1 MPLIQ
6 LKPLKESFYIMVFD
20 KLAKLDSIVLC
31 EGKTEVETVKH
42 VVEKTG
48 LKVNLDVGLADC
60 EGITVV
66 PRIVQAI
73 AALAKIARKIRSIEV
88 LVDSEKQTYHERVSS
103 IIDSLRAKNI
113 NVEEPVLLE
122 NSKQVFK
129 TNLRINEKT
138 VALIVAVSGIENY
151 PFKKH
156 TIENHA
162 LKLMILENKAEP
174 ENLNV
179 LKEAKD
185 LVNREKIL
193 EIISGS
199 SIENIEKAF
208 NHIVRMLKEL

>member
-6 LKPLKESFYIMVFD
+6 LKPLEESFYIMVFD

-42 VVEKTG
+42 VVEKLG
-48 LKVNLDVGLADC
+48 FKVDLNVGLADY
-60 EGITVV
+60 EGIRVV

-73 AALAKIARKIRSIEV
+73 AALAKIARKIRSIGV
-88 LVDSEKQTYHERVSS
+88 LVDSEKQTYYERVNSV
-103 IIDSLRAKNI
+103 IDSLRAKNI
-113 NVEEPVLLE
+113 NVEKPTPLGG
-122 NSKQVFK
+122 SRQVFK

-138 VALIVAVSGIENY
+138 IALIVAVSGVENY

-162 LKLMILENKAEP
+162 LELMILENKLKP
-174 ENLNV
+174 EKLNV

-199 SIENIEKAF
+199 SKENIEKAF
-208 NHIVRMLKEL
+208 DYIVKMLKEL

>member
-73 AALAKIARKIRSIEV
+73 AALAKIARKIRSIGV
-88 LVDSEKQTYHERVSS
+88 LVDSEKQTYYERVNS
-103 IIDSLRAKNI
+103 IINSLRAKNI
-113 NVEEPVLLE
+113 NVEKPTPLE
-122 NSKQVFK
+122 GSRQVFK
-129 TNLRINEKT
+129 TNLRINKKT
-138 VALIVAVSGIENY
+138 IALIIAVSGIEKH

-162 LKLMILENKAEP
+162 LELMILESKIKP
-174 ENLNV
+174 ENLSI

-193 EIISGS
+193 EIISS
-199 SIENIEKAF
+199 SSRENVEKTF
-208 NHIVRMLKEL
+208 NHIVKMLKEL